1 MRSPPSNSANGS
13 ETVHPQ
19 VAAATGHPQVAAA
32 TGHPQVAAATVPLIA
47 VAHGSRDPR
56 SARVVTAAVAAIRA
70 RHPELDVRVC
80 FLDLTAPSVD
90 QVLDAVAAEGHSTA
104 VVVPLLLGSAYHAR
118 VDLPGI
124 LAAARARHPQLS
136 VFPSDVLGHDPRLVA
151 AVRERI
157 VAAGIATDDAETGV
171 VLAAVGSSDP
181 SANDRTR
188 ALAAVLSEG
197 TGWGVETCFVTSAEP
212 TVGQAITRLRSRGAG
227 RIAIAPWFLAP
238 GRLTDRLGRAA
249 LEVAPDAVFADT
261 IGAHPSV
268 AEVALDRYASGRAQT
283 FQTQAKR
290 SA

>member
-1 MRSPPSNSANGS
+1 M
-13 ETVHPQ
+13 HPQ
-19 VAAATGHPQVAAA
+19 VAAARGHPQVAAA
-32 TGHPQVAAATVPLIA
+32 TGHPQVAAATVPLVA

-56 SARVVTAAVAAIRA
+56 SARVVTAAVAAIRS
-70 RHPELDVRVC
+70 RHPELDVRAC

-104 VVVPLLLGSAYHAR
+104 IVVPLLLGSAYHAR
-118 VDLPGI
+118 VDLPGL
-124 LAAARARHPQLS
+124 LATARARHPQLT
-136 VFPSDVLGHDPRLVA
+136 VIRSDVLGHDPRLVA

-157 VAAGIATDDAETGV
+157 VAAGVATDDSEIGV

-181 SANDRTR
+181 AANDRTR
-188 ALAAVLSEG
+188 ALADVLGEG
-197 TGWGVETCFVTSAEP
+197 TGWAGVETCFVTSSEP
-212 TVGQAITRLRSRGAG
+212 TVAQAITRLRSRGAR
-227 RIAIAPWFLAP
+227 RIVIAPWFLAP

-268 AEVALDRYASGRAQT
+268 AEVALDRYASGMAQA
-283 FQTQAKR
+283 FLPQAKR